1 MVFSVKIKQNK
12 PLTWIK
18 PSSNEM
24 NGNENNPYFSSG
36 AFTTGAEI
44 TYSSFL
50 KPNKCAF

>member
-1 MVFSVKIKQNK
+1 
-12 PLTWIK
+12 
-18 PSSNEM
+18 M

-50 KPNKCAF
+50 KPNKCAFNTNLGLADVELHRVI